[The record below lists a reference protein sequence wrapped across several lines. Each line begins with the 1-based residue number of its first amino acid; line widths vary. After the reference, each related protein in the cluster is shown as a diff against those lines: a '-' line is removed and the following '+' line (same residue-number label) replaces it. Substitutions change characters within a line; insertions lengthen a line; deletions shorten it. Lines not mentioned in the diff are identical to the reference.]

1 MKKKINSKKGILFWV
16 TGLSGSGKT
25 VLAKKIKNR
34 ISKIYGPTLII
45 SGDDIRNVFKLKG
58 YSYNDRL
65 QTVKKYCKL
74 SKLITSQKINV
85 IFAVI
90 GLMDEIRLWNKK
102 NIENYIEIYVKS
114 DITTIIKKR
123 RKRVYKTSKKNI
135 VGIDI
140 KPEFPKKP
148 DIIIKNYFKNDLNK
162 LSSELLN
169 KIQKSIY

>member
-58 YSYNDRL
+58 YSYKDRL

-102 NIENYIEIYVKS
+102 NIENYVEIYVKS

-169 KIQKSIY
+169 KVKKLIN

>member
-45 SGDDIRNVFKLKG
+45 SGDDIRNIFKLKG
-58 YSYNDRL
+58 YSYEDRL
-65 QTVKKYCKL
+65 LTVKKYCKL
-74 SKLITSQKINV
+74 SKLFTSQKINV

-123 RKRVYKTSKKNI
+123 RKRVYITSKKNI

-148 DIIIKNYFKNDLNK
+148 DIIIKNYFKNNLNQ
-162 LSSELLN
+162 LSSELID
-169 KIQKSIY
+169 KIQKLIN